1 LRADIGLLSR
11 IDRFDDNQSVILPE
25 NSSLYT
31 DNEDLQSL
39 HSLKYQALASPNFVK
54 RFEEDTSRYYEGEVR
69 DGLKEGYGT
78 LILENGDKYEGQW
91 KQDMKD
97 GFGVLTFS
105 TGDIYTGHFSQGKEH
120 G

>member
-1 LRADIGLLSR
+1 M
-11 IDRFDDNQSVILPE
+11 
-25 NSSLYT
+25 
-31 DNEDLQSL
+31 
-39 HSLKYQALASPNFVK
+39 ASPNFVK

-69 DGLKEGYGT
+69 DGVKEGYGT

-91 KQDMKD
+91 KQDMKE

-105 TGDIYTGHFSQGKEH
+105 TGDVYTGHFAAGKEH